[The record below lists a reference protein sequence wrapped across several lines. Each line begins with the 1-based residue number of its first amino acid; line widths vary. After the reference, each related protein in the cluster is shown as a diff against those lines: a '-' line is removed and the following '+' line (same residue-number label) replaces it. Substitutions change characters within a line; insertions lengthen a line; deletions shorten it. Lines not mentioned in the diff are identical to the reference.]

1 MSVIYCGPEGTAECC
16 FQFVGQEFV
25 LNEEVKPKFFL
36 SDQTLDG
43 SLFQGKL
50 SSCKHI
56 SLVPVEA

>member
-25 LNEEVKPKFFL
+25 LNEEVNQKIFL

-43 SLFQGKL
+43 SF
-50 SSCKHI
+50 
-56 SLVPVEA
+56 VPGQTEFLQTY